1 MPTFQECFRTRSSPF
16 ATKKSKPTL
25 HEGMELSPSELL
37 DEMTSPQVL
46 TIIPTVVTDNAEELT
61 ILLKVKKWNGAT
73 NKTMDSPT
81 YHPDTVQTNAL
92 GDR

>member
-1 MPTFQECFRTRSSPF
+1 MPTFREHLNQRSLPF

-61 ILLKVKKWNGAT
+61 ILLKVKKWNAAT
-73 NKTMDSPT
+73 NNAVDSST
-81 YHPDTVQTNAL
+81 YHPDTVQTSAL